1 MPVITIQ
8 KSSDKKSTNKGSI
21 IMSTNRNSIRE
32 ASQRPQWLDE
42 QLYPFQS
49 RFVEVEGNRIHYI
62 DEGTGPTLFFIHPG
76 VGWSFMYSDIIQEL
90 RNRFRCVALDL
101 PGFGLS
107 PATPGYQHTLTD
119 DSRLLERFMQALGLT
134 DVTLFSHDVTGS
146 IALGVVARR
155 PEWFRAVIILP
166 SFAWPLERY
175 RKVYPMI
182 QLIGSPLFRFLST
195 HFNFFL
201 EYTLGTITKKP
212 KQPFSDREKQAY
224 RGPNL
229 DRAVRRYPHDLYKS
243 VTKSHDY
250 LVDLE
255 QRLSAISAPIRPAND
270 ASASTYGQAGRA
282 EKEMLALLI
291 FGDQDA
297 TIKMGWLARL
307 ERIFPQHRTII
318 MKSSHHFPQIYDSAA
333 VASAIRSFWD
343 EEIAA

>member
-1 MPVITIQ
+1 
-8 KSSDKKSTNKGSI
+8 
-21 IMSTNRNSIRE
+21 MSTTNVPVFSSHTAGISG
-32 ASQRPQWLDE
+32 AMQRPQWLDE

-62 DEGTGPTLFFIHPG
+62 DEGSGPTLFFVHPG
-76 VGWSFMYSDIIQEL
+76 VGWSFMYSDIIQDL
-90 RNRFRCVALDL
+90 RSRFRCVALDL

-107 PATPGYQHTLTD
+107 PAAPGYQHTLTG

-155 PEWFRAVIILP
+155 PEWFCAVVVLP

-201 EYTLGTITKKP
+201 EYTLKTITKKP

-229 DRAVRRYPHDLYKS
+229 DRAVRRYPHDLFKS

-255 QRLSAISAPIRPAND
+255 QRLSEIS
-270 ASASTYGQAGRA
+270 
-282 EKEMLALLI
+282 EMPALLI
-291 FGDQDA
+291 FAEDG
-297 TIKMGWLARL
+297 TIEMGWLSRFEQL
-307 ERIFPQHRTII
+307 FPRHRSVVIQG
-318 MKSSHHFPQIYDSAA
+318 SHHFPQVYDAAA
-333 VASAIRSFWD
+333 VAAAIRSW
-343 EEIAA
+343 

>member
-1 MPVITIQ
+1 
-8 KSSDKKSTNKGSI
+8 
-21 IMSTNRNSIRE
+21 MSTNSNSIRE

-76 VGWSFMYSDIIQEL
+76 VGWSFMYRDIIQEL
-90 RNRFRCVALDL
+90 RSRFRCVALDL

-107 PATPGYQHTLTD
+107 PAAPGYQHTLTG
-119 DSRLLERFMQALGLT
+119 DSRLLERLMQALGMI
-134 DVTLFSHDVTGS
+134 DVTLFSHDLTGS

-155 PEWFRAVIILP
+155 LEWFRAVIVLP
-166 SFAWPLERY
+166 SFAWPLEHY

-182 QLIGSPLFRFLST
+182 QLMGSPLFRFLST
-195 HFNFFL
+195 YFNFFL
-201 EYTLGTITKKP
+201 EYMLRAVTKKP
-212 KQPFSDREKQAY
+212 KRPFSDLEKQVY

-229 DRAVRRYPHDLYKS
+229 DRAVRRYPHDLFKS

-250 LVDLE
+250 LADLE
-255 QRLSAISAPIRPAND
+255 QRLSEISTPILASHLANDASASTAAQSGEVQGSIRPAVLTRPAND
-270 ASASTYGQAGRA
+270 ASASSYGQAGRA
-282 EKEMLALLI
+282 EKEMPALLI

-307 ERIFPQHRTII
+307 ERIFPRHRTII
-318 MKSSHHFPQIYDSAA
+318 MKGSHHFPRFTILLL
-333 VASAIRSFWD
+333 
-343 EEIAA
+343 